1 LLAFSKDLSCLKAG
15 FSVTVCQADLA
26 AEADEKNEG
35 PDETESEEGPP
46 EIATLPL
53 ERSMRI
59 LPHDQDT
66 GGFFIAV
73 FQKISPLKGIFFCLT
88 AQLILVLS
96 LFSSLAQSTIEVF
109 NLQIWLIEFHGTY
122 GCSCSTKQEWAS
134 ETQAC
139 WKAFR

>member
-1 LLAFSKDLSCLKAG
+1 LQGPSNHNQGCKPFLAFSKDLSCLKAG

-96 LFSSLAQSTIEVF
+96 LFSFLA
-109 NLQIWLIEFHGTY
+109 
-122 GCSCSTKQEWAS
+122 
-134 ETQAC
+134 
-139 WKAFR
+139 